1 MTGQSRVY
9 GQNVSIDPSAVA
21 AFFSGRARRA
31 TSAEPLTS
39 VLYQDGNPELARA
52 RDQHEKQLI
61 VPELAL
67 SEQDSVLDVGCGI
80 GRWAQPVLDAGAHY
94 CGTDFSDELLHV
106 ARTRITHPNARFVT
120 CPIQSLNVETLDQ
133 PGGFSRV
140 IVAGVLIY
148 LNDTDLLRALTAVA
162 ASAASRCLI
171 YLREPVATGDRL
183 TLDQHW
189 SSDLDQSYSA
199 VYRSEPELLS
209 AFGRT
214 LLATGFTLRTA
225 ADLYPA
231 DLNNR
236 ADTKQR
242 YYLLERG
249 R

>member
-9 GQNVSIDPSAVA
+9 GENVDIDPTAVA
-21 AFFSGRARRA
+21 AFFAGRARRA
-31 TSAEPLTS
+31 ASAEPLTS

-52 RDQHEKQLI
+52 RDQYEKQLI
-61 VPELAL
+61 LPELAL
-67 SEQDSVLDVGCGI
+67 GEQDAVLDVGCGI

-106 ARTRITHPNARFVT
+106 ARTRITHPKARFVT
-120 CPIQSLNVETLDQ
+120 CPVQALNLETLDQ

-140 IVAGVLIY
+140 IIAGVLIY

-162 ASAASRCLI
+162 ASAAPRCLI
-171 YLREPVATGDRL
+171 YLREPVATGARL

-189 SSDLDQSYSA
+189 SSDLEQSYSA
-199 VYRSEPELLS
+199 VYRPEAELNS

-214 LLATGFTLRTA
+214 LLAAGFALRMA

-236 ADTKQR
+236 ADTTQR